1 MDKKVALDIL
11 ISSFVLIV
19 IIGARFNLWTQDR
32 KGIFSGK
39 PSDYID
45 RFRYLFYYGIYVLT
59 FVVTVAIVYNFPE
72 IFGLLSQDAA
82 TSEWRDAL
90 AAVFGKQSIT
100 VYSLLLV
107 TILSDNR
114 VSKYDELWRS
124 RLHEW
129 ARIPRALLDV
139 KNSIIREDSYSPGKK
154 YLNRAMKEL
163 QIDADNSSRK
173 EALRDYWVEL
183 IEHWQEQK
191 EKRSINWSYIKCLCL
206 LHVVRDT
213 CSKIPNQDLQLRESR
228 LRDLGKIIPFL
239 DTNDGDISEHKQELD
254 SLSEYF
260 IECICKHL
268 IKKYPSNQSQYNAFK
283 NLGFSISFH
292 DATDMRIG
300 EAVGFCLVGVFLI
313 SAFSVGALLILID
326 HFELDTLVRWS
337 LGSFI
342 CFCISI
348 FVGIVVQKIFAARQ
362 LEPGFPVYV
371 ATLLVATLGAFIY
384 FQIVSD
390 ATSNSLHFG
399 RIMLALSF
407 STLSVVVIRALNDIN
422 YEYRDVV
429 FASVVQAGIL
439 AIIMAGLQIMVSLS
453 FTWNFIHLEDSTV
466 LSLFQANDWRLA
478 KVGVVGF
485 FKGFFLGGIVCYL
498 IQDMQRRQQLAALR
512 NNPRVKFNK
521 IMMLK
526 TEQSKFR
533 INTRNLSKN
542 GAMIKSRKALKSGD
556 TVVIMSPKLGGIS
569 GIIRWTRKGF
579 MGKQLAGVEFTADSS
594 ELNTFLRGQFG
605 EFYA

>member
-32 KGIFSGK
+32 TAEFSGK

-45 RFRYLFYYGIYVLT
+45 RYRYLFYYGIYVLT
-59 FVVTVAIVYNFPE
+59 FVVSVAIFYNFPE
-72 IFGLLSQDAA
+72 IFGLLSADTA

-90 AAVFGKQSIT
+90 AEVFGKQSIT
-100 VYSLLLV
+100 VYSLVLV
-107 TILSDNR
+107 TILSDSR
-114 VSKYDELWRS
+114 VGKYDELWRS

-129 ARIPRALLDV
+129 ARIPRALLEL
-139 KNSIIREDSYSPGKK
+139 KTSIIRDDSYSPSKK
-154 YLNRAMKEL
+154 YLSRAMKEL
-163 QIDADNSSRK
+163 QIEADNSSRK
-173 EALRDYWVEL
+173 ESLRDYWVSL
-183 IEHWQEQK
+183 IENWKEQK
-191 EKRSINWSYIKCLCL
+191 ENRTINWAYIKCLCL
-206 LHVVRDT
+206 SQIVRDT
-213 CSKIPNQDLQLRESR
+213 CAKVPNQDLLLRDGR
-228 LRDLGKIIPFL
+228 IRDLGKIIPFL
-239 DTNDGDISEHKQELD
+239 DSNDGDTQEHKQELD
-254 SLSEYF
+254 TLSEYF
-260 IECICKHL
+260 VECICKHL
-268 IKKYPSNQSQYNAFK
+268 IKKYPSTQSQYTAFK
-283 NLGFSISFH
+283 HLGFDINFH

-300 EAVGFCLVGVFLI
+300 EAIGFCLVSVFLI
-313 SAFSVGALLILID
+313 SSLSVTTLLILL
-326 HFELDTLVRWS
+326 HRLELETLVSWS

-362 LEPGFPVYV
+362 LEPGLPVYV
-371 ATLLVATLGAFIY
+371 ATLMVATLGSFMY

-390 ATSNSLHFG
+390 QASSSLHFG

-422 YEYRDVV
+422 HEYQDVV
-429 FASVVQAGIL
+429 YASVVQAGIL
-439 AIIMAGLQIMVSLS
+439 GVIMAGLQIMVSLS
-453 FTWNFIHLEDSTV
+453 FVWDRLDLDQMSVIA
-466 LSLFQANDWRLA
+466 LFENNDWRLV

-498 IQDMQRRQQLAALR
+498 IQDMMRRQQLAALR

-521 IMMLK
+521 IMTLQ

-542 GAMIKSRKALKSGD
+542 GVMIKSRKALMSGD
-556 TVVIMSPKLGGIS
+556 KVVIMSPKLGGIN
-569 GIIRWTRKGF
+569 GVIRWTRKGF
-579 MGKQLAGVEFTADSS
+579 MGKQFAGVEFTADSA